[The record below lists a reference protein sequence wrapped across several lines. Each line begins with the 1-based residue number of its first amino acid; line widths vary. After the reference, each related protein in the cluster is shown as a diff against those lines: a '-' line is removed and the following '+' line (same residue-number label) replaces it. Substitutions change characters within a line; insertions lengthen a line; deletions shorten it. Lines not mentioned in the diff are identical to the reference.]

1 MWKNLRALKM
11 PQPLQVKKNPC
22 INHHFQGLEPC
33 LLTGPIFAHLVSWIS
48 GADVWRDE
56 MNYSFAKTVMQRFA
70 VFLGLL
76 PLLLLISKPLQAQ
89 ERYPSVARISYISG
103 PVSYSRGD
111 YPDEWDEAA
120 VNVPF
125 TLGDRIY
132 LPEDGRAELQ
142 LPSGNVISLAPRS
155 YFSALNL
162 ADDVKQFY
170 LGEGAAFFNIRRLA
184 SDEIIEIDTP
194 NVSVTLEQE
203 GRYRVEVDEDG
214 NSRISVRR
222 GKVIVAA
229 SGRQITMGEGE
240 LRVYGLDSPRYE
252 VVSPR
257 NADGFD
263 RWVAER
269 EARYE
274 RAYPDAYRYASD
286 QIIGVEDLSEHGRW
300 DEIPEY
306 GYAWTPSR
314 VAAGWAPYSV
324 GRWFWQDPWGWSWIS
339 EEPWGWATSHYG
351 RWTPYRSR
359 WYWVPI
365 RPRTRVVRYAPA
377 VVEFV
382 RVRDH
387 IGWFPLHPRDRF
399 NPWWDRRDRQN
410 VTQNI
415 TYVNRTYVTIV
426 NQNTFISARN
436 VTNNV
441 VRDSVLVREANSVR
455 VMQQPLPIPNRSS
468 LRVAG
473 EKERPRSPQP
483 PATIL
488 SRAAVVRTALPPP
501 PPTFEQKLP
510 EIQKGQGKPVA
521 PAAAAQLAL
530 KNAQSSRRIDI
541 RPAAVEASRAD
552 FAPRNPGASALS
564 PQPLTEA
571 RGKKLATPQAPFVT
585 KLPQKMERPDE
596 SPAQKERARQ
606 APIEPPKGAP
616 TPPELKQKQEQR
628 EQVRQQQERKE
639 KAQQAREL
647 ERKQQQEQERL
658 RQEKQRQQQQEQERK
673 EKAQQARQLERKQQ
687 QEQERLRQEKQR
699 QQQKEQ
705 ELRRQQQAEE
715 ARQKSLERQRN
726 EQQKVQKQQQAQ
738 ELERKQAQERIRQ
751 DKQIVEQKRKE
762 QEQLRKEQRPRELE
776 RKQQQEPAGQKQQ
789 PPQEQRRKAQPE
801 PGKQQPPP
809 EKERRQ
815 E

>member
-1 MWKNLRALKM
+1 
-11 PQPLQVKKNPC
+11 
-22 INHHFQGLEPC
+22 
-33 LLTGPIFAHLVSWIS
+33 
-48 GADVWRDE
+48 
-56 MNYSFAKTVMQRFA
+56 MNYSFTKTVLQRFA
-70 VFLGLL
+70 VVLGFLPMLL
-76 PLLLLISKPLQAQ
+76 VISKPLQAQ
-89 ERYPSVARISYISG
+89 ERYPAVARISYVSG

-111 YPDEWDEAA
+111 YPNEWDGAA

-142 LPSGNVISLAPRS
+142 LPSGNVIRLAPRS

-162 ADDVKQFY
+162 AHDVKQFY

-203 GRYRVEVDEDG
+203 GRYRVEVDENG

-240 LRVYGLDSPRYE
+240 LRVYGIDSPRYE
-252 VVSPR
+252 VVAPR

-300 DEIPEY
+300 EEIPEY

-339 EEPWGWATSHYG
+339 DEPWGWATCHYG

-399 NPWWDRRDRQN
+399 NPWWDRRGRQN

-426 NQNTFISARN
+426 NQNTFVSARN

-441 VRDSVLVREANSVR
+441 VRDSVLVREASSVR
-455 VMQQPLPIPNRSS
+455 VIEQPLPIPNRSS

-473 EKERPRSPQP
+473 EKERPRGQQP

-521 PAAAAQLAL
+521 PAAAAELAL

-552 FAPRNPGASALS
+552 FAPRNPRASALA

-571 RGKKLATPQAPFVT
+571 RGKKLATPEAPFVT

-606 APIEPPKGAP
+606 APIEPPKGPP

-628 EQVRQQQERKE
+628 EQARQQRQQQEQERKE

-658 RQEKQRQQQQEQERK
+658 RQEKQV
-673 EKAQQARQLERKQQ
+673 
-687 QEQERLRQEKQR
+687 
-699 QQQKEQ
+699 QQQKER

-726 EQQKVQKQQQAQ
+726 EQQQVQKQQQAQ
-738 ELERKQAQERIRQ
+738 ELERKQAQERRRQ
-751 DKQIVEQKRKE
+751 DKQILEQKRKE
-762 QEQLRKEQRPRELE
+762 QEQVRKEQRPRELE
-776 RKQQQEPAGQKQQ
+776 RKQQQEQAGQKQ
-789 PPQEQRRKAQPE
+789 PPPREPRRKEQPE
-801 PGKQQPPP
+801 PRKQQPQQ
-809 EKERRQ
+809 ERERRQ

>member
-1 MWKNLRALKM
+1 
-11 PQPLQVKKNPC
+11 
-22 INHHFQGLEPC
+22 
-33 LLTGPIFAHLVSWIS
+33 
-48 GADVWRDE
+48 
-56 MNYSFAKTVMQRFA
+56 MNYSFTKTVRQRFA
-70 VFLGLL
+70 VVLGFL

-89 ERYPSVARISYISG
+89 ERYPAVARISYVSG

-111 YPDEWDEAA
+111 YPNEWDEAA

-142 LPSGNVISLAPRS
+142 LPSGNVIRLAPRS

-162 ADDVKQFY
+162 AYDVKQFY

-203 GRYRVEVDEDG
+203 GRYRIEVDEDG

-222 GKVIVAA
+222 GKAVVAA

-240 LRVYGLDSPRYE
+240 LRVYGIESPRYE
-252 VVSPR
+252 VVAAR

-269 EARYE
+269 EDRYE

-300 DEIPEY
+300 EEIPEY

-324 GRWFWQDPWGWSWIS
+324 GRWFWQDPWGWTWIS
-339 EEPWGWATSHYG
+339 EEPWGWATGHYG

-399 NPWWDRRDRQN
+399 NPWWDRRGVQN

-436 VTNNV
+436 VSNNV
-441 VRDSVLVREANSVR
+441 VRDSVLVREANTVR
-455 VMQQPLPIPNRSS
+455 VIEQPLPIPNRSS

-473 EKERPRSPQP
+473 ERERPRSQQP
-483 PATIL
+483 PAAIL

-521 PAAAAQLAL
+521 PAAAAALAL
-530 KNAQSSRRIDI
+530 KNAQSGRRIDV

-552 FAPRNPGASALS
+552 FAPRNPGASGPA
-564 PQPLTEA
+564 PQPLTA
-571 RGKKLATPQAPFVT
+571 SRGKKLATPDVPFPT
-585 KLPQKMERPDE
+585 KLPQKTERPDE
-596 SPAQKERARQ
+596 SPAQSERARQ
-606 APIEPPKGAP
+606 APVEPSKGAP
-616 TPPELKQKQEQR
+616 RPPELKQKQEQR
-628 EQVRQQQERKE
+628 EQIREQQQQQEQERKE

-647 ERKQQQEQERL
+647 ERKQQQDQERL
-658 RQEKQRQQQQEQERK
+658 RQERQM
-673 EKAQQARQLERKQQ
+673 
-687 QEQERLRQEKQR
+687 

-715 ARQKSLERQRN
+715 ARQKSLERQRD
-726 EQQKVQKQQQAQ
+726 EQQRAQKQQAQ
-738 ELERKQAQERIRQ
+738 ELERKQEQERLRQEKQLQQQKEQELRRQQQAEEARQKSLERQRDEQQKAQKQQAQELERKQEQERRRQ
-751 DKQIVEQKRKE
+751 EKQILEQKRKE
-762 QEQLRKEQRPRELE
+762 QEQLRKEQQTRESE
-776 RKQQQEPAGQKQQ
+776 RKQQQEPAGQKQ
-789 PPQEQRRKAQPE
+789 PPLQEQRRKEQPE

-809 EKERRQ
+809 DKERRQ

>member
-1 MWKNLRALKM
+1 
-11 PQPLQVKKNPC
+11 
-22 INHHFQGLEPC
+22 
-33 LLTGPIFAHLVSWIS
+33 
-48 GADVWRDE
+48 
-56 MNYSFAKTVMQRFA
+56 MNYLSNATVLQRFA
-70 VFLGLL
+70 VVLGFL
-76 PLLLLISKPLQAQ
+76 PLLLLMSKPLQAQ
-89 ERYPSVARISYISG
+89 ERYPAVARISYVSG

-111 YPDEWDEAA
+111 YPNEWDEAA

-132 LPEDGRAELQ
+132 LPEDSRAELQ
-142 LPSGNVISLAPRS
+142 LPSGNFIRLAPRS

-162 ADDVKQFY
+162 AHDVKQFY

-184 SDEIIEIDTP
+184 SDEIIEIDTT

-300 DEIPEY
+300 EEIPEY

-339 EEPWGWATSHYG
+339 DEPWGWATGHYG

-399 NPWWDRRDRQN
+399 NPWWNRRGRQY

-436 VTNNV
+436 VTNNA

-455 VMQQPLPIPNRSS
+455 VMERPLPIPNRSS

-473 EKERPRSPQP
+473 ERKRSRSQQP
-483 PATIL
+483 PASLI

-521 PAAAAQLAL
+521 PAAAAELAL

-552 FAPRNPGASALS
+552 FAPRNPGVSGPS

-571 RGKKLATPQAPFVT
+571 RGKKLATREAPFIT

-606 APIEPPKGAP
+606 APIEPPKGPA

-628 EQVRQQQERKE
+628 EQARQQQQPQEQEPKD

-658 RQEKQRQQQQEQERK
+658 RQERQV
-673 EKAQQARQLERKQQ
+673 
-687 QEQERLRQEKQR
+687 

-705 ELRRQQQAEE
+705 QRRRQQQAEE

-726 EQQKVQKQQQAQ
+726 EQQQVQRQQQAQ
-738 ELERKQAQERIRQ
+738 ELERKQAQERRRQ
-751 DKQIVEQKRKE
+751 DKQITKQKRKE
-762 QEQLRKEQRPRELE
+762 QEQLRNEQRPRELE
-776 RKQQQEPAGQKQQ
+776 RKQQREPAGQKQ
-789 PPQEQRRKAQPE
+789 PPPREQRRKEQPE
-801 PGKQQPPP
+801 PGKQQPQQ
-809 EKERRQ
+809 ERERRQ

>member
-1 MWKNLRALKM
+1 
-11 PQPLQVKKNPC
+11 
-22 INHHFQGLEPC
+22 
-33 LLTGPIFAHLVSWIS
+33 
-48 GADVWRDE
+48 
-56 MNYSFAKTVMQRFA
+56 MNYSFTKTVLQRFA
-70 VFLGLL
+70 VFLGFL

-89 ERYPSVARISYISG
+89 ERYPAVARISYVSG

-111 YPDEWDEAA
+111 YPNEWDEAA

-142 LPSGNVISLAPRS
+142 LPSGNVIRLAPRS

-162 ADDVKQFY
+162 ADDVKQFH

-194 NVSVTLEQE
+194 NASVTLEQE

-240 LRVYGLDSPRYE
+240 LRVYGVDSPRYE

-269 EARYE
+269 ETRYE

-300 DEIPEY
+300 EEIPEY

-399 NPWWDRRDRQN
+399 NPWWERRGRQN

-415 TYVNRTYVTIV
+415 TYVNRTHVTIV

-455 VMQQPLPIPNRSS
+455 VIEQPLPIPNRSS

-473 EKERPRSPQP
+473 EKERPRSHRP

-521 PAAAAQLAL
+521 PAAAAKLAL
-530 KNAQSSRRIDI
+530 KNVQSSRRIDI

-552 FAPRNPGASALS
+552 FAPRNPGASTPA

-571 RGKKLATPQAPFVT
+571 RGKKLATREAPFVT

-606 APIEPPKGAP
+606 APIEPPKGP
-616 TPPELKQKQEQR
+616 PRPPELEQKQERR
-628 EQVRQQQERKE
+628 EQARQQSQQQEQSRKE
-639 KAQQAREL
+639 KTQQARDL
-647 ERKQQQEQERL
+647 ERKQQQEQDRL
-658 RQEKQRQQQQEQERK
+658 RQERQV
-673 EKAQQARQLERKQQ
+673 
-687 QEQERLRQEKQR
+687 

-705 ELRRQQQAEE
+705 KLRRQQQAEE
-715 ARQKSLERQRN
+715 ARQKSLDRQRS
-726 EQQKVQKQQQAQ
+726 EQQQVQKQQQAQ
-738 ELERKQAQERIRQ
+738 ELERKQALERRRQ
-751 DKQIVEQKRKE
+751 DKQILEQKRKE
-762 QEQLRKEQRPRELE
+762 QAEEARQKSLERQRSEQQQVQKQQQAQVLERKQALERRRQDKQILEQKQKKQEQLRKEQRPRELE
-776 RKQQQEPAGQKQQ
+776 RKQQQEPARQKQQ
-789 PPQEQRRKAQPE
+789 PPREQRRKEQPE
-801 PGKQQPPP
+801 PRKQQPPP

>member
-1 MWKNLRALKM
+1 
-11 PQPLQVKKNPC
+11 
-22 INHHFQGLEPC
+22 
-33 LLTGPIFAHLVSWIS
+33 
-48 GADVWRDE
+48 
-56 MNYSFAKTVMQRFA
+56 MNYSFTKTVLQRFA
-70 VFLGLL
+70 VFLGFL

-89 ERYPSVARISYISG
+89 ERYPAVARISYVSG

-142 LPSGNVISLAPRS
+142 LPSGNVIRLAPRS

-162 ADDVKQFY
+162 ADDVKQFH

-194 NVSVTLEQE
+194 NASVTLEQE

-240 LRVYGLDSPRYE
+240 LRVYGVDSPRYE

-269 EARYE
+269 ETRYE

-399 NPWWDRRDRQN
+399 NPWWERRGRQN

-415 TYVNRTYVTIV
+415 TYVNRTHVTIV

-455 VMQQPLPIPNRSS
+455 VIEQPLPIPNRSS

-473 EKERPRSPQP
+473 EKERPRSHRP

-521 PAAAAQLAL
+521 PAAAAKLAL

-552 FAPRNPGASALS
+552 FAPRNPGASTPA

-571 RGKKLATPQAPFVT
+571 RGKKLATREAPFVT

-606 APIEPPKGAP
+606 APIEPPKGP
-616 TPPELKQKQEQR
+616 PRPPELEQKQERR
-628 EQVRQQQERKE
+628 EQARQQSQQQEQSRKE
-639 KAQQAREL
+639 KAQQAQEL
-647 ERKQQQEQERL
+647 ERKQ
-658 RQEKQRQQQQEQERK
+658 
-673 EKAQQARQLERKQQ
+673 ALER
-687 QEQERLRQEKQR
+687 
-699 QQQKEQ
+699 
-705 ELRRQQQAEE
+705 RRQDKQILEQKRKDQAEE
-715 ARQKSLERQRN
+715 ARQKSLERQRS
-726 EQQKVQKQQQAQ
+726 EQQQVQKQQQAQ
-738 ELERKQAQERIRQ
+738 VLERKQALERRRQ
-751 DKQIVEQKRKE
+751 DKQILEQKQKK

-789 PPQEQRRKAQPE
+789 PPQERRRKEQPE

>member
-1 MWKNLRALKM
+1 
-11 PQPLQVKKNPC
+11 
-22 INHHFQGLEPC
+22 
-33 LLTGPIFAHLVSWIS
+33 
-48 GADVWRDE
+48 
-56 MNYSFAKTVMQRFA
+56 MNYSFTKTVLQRFA
-70 VFLGLL
+70 VVLGFL

-89 ERYPSVARISYISG
+89 ERYPAVARISYVSG

-111 YPDEWDEAA
+111 YPNEWDEAA

-142 LPSGNVISLAPRS
+142 LPSGNVIRLAPRS

-162 ADDVKQFY
+162 ADDVKQFH

-194 NVSVTLEQE
+194 NASVTLEQE

-240 LRVYGLDSPRYE
+240 VRVYGVDSPRYE

-300 DEIPEY
+300 EDIPEY

-399 NPWWDRRDRQN
+399 NPWWERRGRQN

-415 TYVNRTYVTIV
+415 TYVNRTHVTIV

-455 VMQQPLPIPNRSS
+455 VIEQPLPIPNRSS

-473 EKERPRSPQP
+473 EKERPRSHRP

-521 PAAAAQLAL
+521 PAAAAKLAL

-552 FAPRNPGASALS
+552 FAPRNPGASTPA

-571 RGKKLATPQAPFVT
+571 RGKKLATREAPFVT

-606 APIEPPKGAP
+606 APIEPPKGP
-616 TPPELKQKQEQR
+616 PRPPELEQKQERR
-628 EQVRQQQERKE
+628 EQARQQSQQQEQSRKE
-639 KAQQAREL
+639 KAQQAQEL
-647 ERKQQQEQERL
+647 ERKQALERRRQDKQILEQ
-658 RQEKQRQQQQEQERK
+658 KRK
-673 EKAQQARQLERKQQ
+673 E
-687 QEQERLRQEKQR
+687 
-699 QQQKEQ
+699 
-705 ELRRQQQAEE
+705 QAEE

-726 EQQKVQKQQQAQ
+726 EQQQGQKQQQAQ
-738 ELERKQAQERIRQ
+738 VLERKQALERRRQ
-751 DKQIVEQKRKE
+751 DKQIIEQKRKE

-776 RKQQQEPAGQKQQ
+776 RKQQQEQAGQNKQ
-789 PPQEQRRKAQPE
+789 PPPREQRRKEQPE
-801 PGKQQPPP
+801 PRKQQPPP
-809 EKERRQ
+809 EKERRP